1 VDWGWKASGAAGG
14 VSVEVG
20 MMQRVIFLM
29 MVPAAMVRGADFRRD
44 IRPILEKH
52 CYECHS
58 EKAKKEKAG
67 YVFDNLKRFG
77 NDIDP
82 RGVVVPG
89 DVSRSRLFEVMTMT
103 GDNQM
108 PPNGPRVSPKEI
120 KLMREWIEEGALL
133 EAGKAGG
140 GGVAKSG
147 LAARPAAVEMPVE
160 DWVSGDGKTV
170 KARFVRMSGDAVV
183 IRTAEGRVFKVPMS
197 RLGAASQ
204 ERAKELAK
212 AAAGPE
218 EKP

>member
-1 VDWGWKASGAAGG
+1 MLLRFVVIIAGIASHAGA
-14 VSVEVG
+14 
-20 MMQRVIFLM
+20 
-29 MVPAAMVRGADFRRD
+29 ADFRRD

-120 KLMREWIEEGALL
+120 KLLREWIEEGALL

-140 GGVAKSG
+140 GGTAKSG
-147 LAARPAAVEMPVE
+147 LAARPAVVESPVE

-204 ERAKELAK
+204 ARAKELAK

>member
-1 VDWGWKASGAAGG
+1 MLLRFVVIIAGIASHAGA
-14 VSVEVG
+14 
-20 MMQRVIFLM
+20 
-29 MVPAAMVRGADFRRD
+29 ADFRRD

-82 RGVVVPG
+82 RGVVV
-89 DVSRSRLFEVMTMT
+89 
-103 GDNQM
+103 
-108 PPNGPRVSPKEI
+108 
-120 KLMREWIEEGALL
+120 EG
-133 EAGKAGG
+133 GTAGG
-140 GGVAKSG
+140 GGAAKSG
-147 LAARPAAVEMPVE
+147 LAARPAVVELPVE
-160 DWVSGDGKTV
+160 DWVSADGKTV

-204 ERAKELAK
+204 ERAKERAK
-212 AAAGPE
+212 AAVGAE